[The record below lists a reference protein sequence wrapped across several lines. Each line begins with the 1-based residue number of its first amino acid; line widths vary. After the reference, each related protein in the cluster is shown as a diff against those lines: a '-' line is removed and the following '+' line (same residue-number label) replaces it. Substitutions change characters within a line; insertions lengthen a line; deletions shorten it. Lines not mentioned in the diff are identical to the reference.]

1 MQGGLMKRT
10 LLAIAGIG
18 LFAACTDQREPTS
31 AGPGRIA
38 AEISD
43 ANHASLRNPH
53 FFWLA
58 PIVANVTTFNG
69 PFNPRLSP
77 VVQICDQLVSPC
89 PNGHEHARFTRTIGL
104 GGVTVGVDAAGQKYV
119 VNWNTSSITEPV
131 GASFRIAVLVH
142 DVILGFADV
151 EIGRASCRERVVDA
165 VGRRAMNTK

>member
-1 MQGGLMKRT
+1 MKRT

-43 ANHASLRNPH
+43 ANHGSLRNPH

-69 PFNPRLSP
+69 DRKS
-77 VVQICDQLVSPC
+77 VV
-89 PNGHEHARFTRTIGL
+89 
-104 GGVTVGVDAAGQKYV
+104 
-119 VNWNTSSITEPV
+119 
-131 GASFRIAVLVH
+131 
-142 DVILGFADV
+142 
-151 EIGRASCRERVVDA
+151 
-165 VGRRAMNTK
+165 